1 MSSRE
6 KILADI
12 KRNKPA
18 EVAIP
23 SFEFTAT
30 TYDNVVTKYMET
42 LLGIGGNCNVVKDLT
57 EVNKILSTLVKD
69 QEVVIGISE
78 LGGYNASEYAFKDAA
93 ALEGVDTV
101 VIEGNYAV
109 AENASI
115 WIPEKN
121 MVNRMLPFIC
131 QHLIIVVNES
141 DVVSN
146 MHEAYARIKVDE
158 DGYGAFIAGPSKT
171 ADIEQS
177 LVIGAHGPLSL
188 NVFIISADK

>member
-158 DGYGAFIAGPSKT
+158 DGYGAFIAGPFKT